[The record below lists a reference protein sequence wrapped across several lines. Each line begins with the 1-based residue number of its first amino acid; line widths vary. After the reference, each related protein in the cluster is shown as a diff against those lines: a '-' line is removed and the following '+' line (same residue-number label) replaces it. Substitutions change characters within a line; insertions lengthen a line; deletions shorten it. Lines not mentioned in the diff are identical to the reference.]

1 MHMRFHNIFFKF
13 LGYNFV
19 KIEKI
24 FVNVQVYEIAISE
37 CQTFAFAWL
46 PNTLHL
52 CNLNI
57 GAQNVLTLLISL

>member
-1 MHMRFHNIFFKF
+1 MQMRFHKIFLKF

-19 KIEKI
+19 RIEKM
-24 FVNVQVYEIAISE
+24 FVNVQVYQIAILE

-52 CNLNI
+52 CNLKI
-57 GAQNVLTLLISL
+57 GAQNVLTFISF